1 MTPTR
6 RPKLLVIDDDQVWLD
21 QVPMLFEDDCDVDA
35 YATIDQGIEAVT
47 RHFYDVVLLDLNFEG
62 DTRSGLQV
70 FQKIH
75 ALDRETDVV
84 VISGET
90 DHKKLIEVFNAG
102 VSRFLPKMSEA
113 SEVRKIVYDTLN
125 DREIRLQAIARANDS
140 SGVPLIGNSPQM
152 QKLRADIDR
161 VVRSDTRDIL
171 LQGETGTGKEVVAKS
186 IAYQADPSRR
196 FVVVHCGAINENLIE
211 SEFFGHVKGAFTG
224 ADRDKIGAFEAARG
238 GFVFLDEIG
247 EMPQPQQA
255 KILRVLQERLVQKV
269 GCYEEKQ
276 VNFRCVSA
284 THVDLDRAVKEGGF
298 REDLYYRIAKDVI
311 HVPSLRERVEDIPEL
326 VHFFL
331 SQNSAS
337 KQITFTKSAI
347 ELLQCYSWPGNIRQL
362 KGAIE
367 SMASR
372 CDSGVIREKDIY
384 KVLPETAAIKS
395 IPSRN
400 LIGAYS
406 ASIIMNERQRFE
418 KAIIRANGNRTKA
431 AKDLGISRATFFRR
445 AKELGLV
452 RARTIEGGGREQSQ

>member
-1 MTPTR
+1 MTLTR
-6 RPKLLVIDDDQVWLD
+6 RPKLLVIDDDKVWLD

-35 YATIDQGIEAVT
+35 YPTIDQGLEAVT

-62 DTRSGLQV
+62 DPRNGLQV

-75 ALDRETDVV
+75 ALDRETDVI

-113 SEVRKIVYDTLN
+113 SEVRKIVYDTLK
-125 DREIRLQAIARANDS
+125 DREIRLQAISMANEV
-140 SGVPLIGNSPQM
+140 SGVPLIGKSPQM
-152 QKLRADIDR
+152 QKLRTEIDR
-161 VVRSDTRDIL
+161 VTRAGTRDIL
-171 LQGETGTGKEVVAKS
+171 LQGETGTGKELVAKS

-211 SEFFGHVKGAFTG
+211 SEFFGHIKGAFTG
-224 ADRDKIGAFEAARG
+224 AEREKVGAFEAARG
-238 GFVFLDEIG
+238 GFIFLDEIG
-247 EMPQPQQA
+247 EMPLPQQA

-269 GCYEEKQ
+269 GSHEEKQ

-284 THVDLDRAVKEGGF
+284 THVDIERAVKEGNF

-331 SQNSAS
+331 TKKSSS
-337 KQITFTKSAI
+337 KSKTITKAAI

-372 CDSGVIREKDIY
+372 CQGGVIREKDVY
-384 KVLPETAAIKS
+384 TVLPETAAIKS

-400 LIGAYS
+400 ILGAYS
-406 ASIIMNERQRFE
+406 TSIIMNERQRFE
-418 KAIIRANGNRTKA
+418 KAIIRANGKRNDA

-452 RARTIEGGGREQSQ
+452 SDRNRSGLATIQ